1 MNRKIIN
8 TKTICFCGLSIA
20 LAFICS
26 YIKLFRLP
34 FGGSVTLLS
43 MFFICLPGLIYGF
56 KLGILSSLAFS
67 IITFVISGY
76 YVSIPQVCLDYFLAF
91 GLMGACGLFIELGAD
106 IKISFCIAC
115 VIRFICSSISGFV
128 FFAEYAPST
137 MNPIV
142 YSIVYNATYIF
153 AEMIITV
160 ILLCLPPMKKVLKT
174 IKEF

>member
-1 MNRKIIN
+1 MKKNIN
-8 TKTICFCGLSIA
+8 TRKICFCGLSIA

-26 YIKLFRLP
+26 YIKLFKLP
-34 FGGSVTLLS
+34 FGGSLTLLS

-67 IITFVISGY
+67 IITFAISGY

-91 GLMGACGLFIELGAD
+91 GLMGACGLFVELGAD

-115 VIRFICSSISGFV
+115 IIRFICSSISGFV
-128 FFAEYAPST
+128 FFAEYAPDT

-142 YSIVYNATYIF
+142 YSIVYNGSYIF
-153 AEMIITV
+153 AEMILTIV
-160 ILLCLPPMKKVLKT
+160 ILQLTPTKKALNL
-174 IKEF
+174 IKQF

>member
-1 MNRKIIN
+1 MKKNIN
-8 TKTICFCGLSIA
+8 TRKICFCGLSIA

-26 YIKLFRLP
+26 YIKLFKLP
-34 FGGSVTLLS
+34 FGGSLTLLS

-76 YVSIPQVCLDYFLAF
+76 YVSILQVCLDYFLAF
-91 GLMGACGLFIELGAD
+91 GLMGACGLFVEFGAD

-115 VIRFICSSISGFV
+115 IIRFICSSISGFV
-128 FFAEYAPST
+128 FFAEYAPDT

-142 YSIVYNATYIF
+142 YSIVYNGSYIF
-153 AEMIITV
+153 AEMILTLV
-160 ILLCLPPMKKVLKT
+160 ILQLTPTKKALNL
-174 IKEF
+174 IKRF

>member
-1 MNRKIIN
+1 MKKNIN
-8 TKTICFCGLSIA
+8 TRKICFCGLSIA

-26 YIKLFRLP
+26 YIKFFKLP

-76 YVSIPQVCLDYFLAF
+76 YVSIPQVCFDYFLAF
-91 GLMGACGLFIELGAD
+91 GLMGACGLFVELGAD

-115 VIRFICSSISGFV
+115 IIRFICSSISGFV
-128 FFAEYAPST
+128 FFAEYAPDT
-137 MNPIV
+137 MNPFV
-142 YSIVYNATYIF
+142 YSIVYNGSYIF
-153 AEMIITV
+153 AEMILTLV
-160 ILLCLPPMKKVLKT
+160 ILQLTPTKRALNL
-174 IKEF
+174 IKQF

>member
-1 MNRKIIN
+1 MKKNIN
-8 TKTICFCGLSIA
+8 TRKICFCGLSIA

-26 YIKLFRLP
+26 YIKLFKLP
-34 FGGSVTLLS
+34 FGGSLTLLS

-67 IITFVISGY
+67 IITFAISGY

-91 GLMGACGLFIELGAD
+91 GLMGACGLFVELGAD

-115 VIRFICSSISGFV
+115 FIRFICSSISGFV
-128 FFAEYAPST
+128 FFAEYAPDT

-142 YSIVYNATYIF
+142 YSIVYNGSYIF
-153 AEMIITV
+153 AEMILTLV
-160 ILLCLPPMKKVLKT
+160 ILQLTPTKKALNL
-174 IKEF
+174 IKRF

>member
-1 MNRKIIN
+1 MKKNISTRK
-8 TKTICFCGLSIA
+8 ICFCGLSIA

-26 YIKLFRLP
+26 YIKLFKLP
-34 FGGSVTLLS
+34 FGGSLTLLS

-67 IITFVISGY
+67 IITFAISGY

-91 GLMGACGLFIELGAD
+91 GLMGACGLFVELGAD

-115 VIRFICSSISGFV
+115 IIRFICSSISGFV
-128 FFAEYAPST
+128 FFAEYAPDT

-142 YSIVYNATYIF
+142 YSIVYNGSYIF
-153 AEMIITV
+153 AEMILTLV
-160 ILLCLPPMKKVLKT
+160 ILQLTPTKKALNL
-174 IKEF
+174 IKRF